1 MSDREAGTPDTSGG
15 APVVGS
21 KRPAAV
27 SLGSTGQATGPVAW
41 LRELLRSRFIPNVGD
56 FLADRQ
62 PLVWLLALAIGIA
75 VAYAALLFRLLIGFV
90 QVFWLGT
97 TSERV
102 YSAAMTLPWWWII
115 AGPTIGGLI
124 VGLVLD
130 RWVSGR
136 RAHAVADVI
145 EARAI
150 RDCRIP
156 VGVGLWSALV
166 SAISLGSGASAG
178 REGPVVH
185 LGATLASAVEDLFRL
200 SPGSRRTLLACGV
213 AAAVSASFNAPLAGV
228 LFAHEVILAHY
239 AVRAFVPVVIS
250 SVAGAVIAR
259 LHFGNFPAFSVPGY
273 QITSYLEFPA
283 FALLGLTCAVVAIM
297 FEFALMAGNRLAMR
311 TPVPFWLKPTAGG
324 FMVGLIAL
332 AFPQV
337 LGVGYDAT
345 DMALK
350 QQFPLMLLL
359 ALIVAKT
366 VATSITLG
374 CRFGGGVFS
383 PSLYLGAMTGC
394 AYGIIAT
401 SLFPEMASSQGL
413 YALLGMGGVASA
425 VLGAPISTMLIIF
438 ELTGGYE
445 MSLALLLTISI
456 SNGLTQAVHG
466 SSYFH
471 WQLSSRG
478 LSLQEG
484 PHKEIMRK
492 LCVRD
497 FFVPLEPGQHAPP
510 IDADDGTPWLLP
522 GDTVE
527 QALRTFDR
535 SGLARVAV
543 VSELDSRIVVGWA
556 DRVEALSVFN
566 KALIDAHV
574 EEHR

>member
-1 MSDREAGTPDTSGG
+1 M
-15 APVVGS
+15 
-21 KRPAAV
+21 
-27 SLGSTGQATGPVAW
+27 
-41 LRELLRSRFIPNVGD
+41 
-56 FLADRQ
+56 
-62 PLVWLLALAIGIA
+62 
-75 VAYAALLFRLLIGFV
+75 
-90 QVFWLGT
+90 
-97 TSERV
+97 
-102 YSAAMTLPWWWII
+102 
-115 AGPTIGGLI
+115 
-124 VGLVLD
+124 
-130 RWVSGR
+130 
-136 RAHAVADVI
+136 
-145 EARAI
+145 
-150 RDCRIP
+150 
-156 VGVGLWSALV
+156 
-166 SAISLGSGASAG
+166 
-178 REGPVVH
+178 
-185 LGATLASAVEDLFRL
+185 
-200 SPGSRRTLLACGV
+200 
-213 AAAVSASFNAPLAGV
+213 
-228 LFAHEVILAHY
+228 
-239 AVRAFVPVVIS
+239 
-250 SVAGAVIAR
+250 AGAVIAR

-445 MSLALLLTISI
+445 MSLALLLTIS
-456 SNGLTQAVHG
+456 G
-466 SSYFH
+466 
-471 WQLSSRG
+471 
-478 LSLQEG
+478 
-484 PHKEIMRK
+484 
-492 LCVRD
+492 
-497 FFVPLEPGQHAPP
+497 
-510 IDADDGTPWLLP
+510 
-522 GDTVE
+522 
-527 QALRTFDR
+527 
-535 SGLARVAV
+535 
-543 VSELDSRIVVGWA
+543 
-556 DRVEALSVFN
+556 
-566 KALIDAHV
+566 
-574 EEHR
+574 